1 MQMITAKWVY
11 PMNAP
16 AIAGGAV
23 VLEGDEIVDVGTE
36 YDMQR
41 RYPHT
46 DRMDYPQ
53 HVILPGLINCHT
65 HLDIS
70 NYKNY
75 PGDPVRKMGGGI
87 INYVDWLVDSFRY
100 KRKATPATYQ
110 TAVEMGIDECLQS
123 GTTCIADM
131 GNYEGI
137 FASLEQKNM
146 RGVVFPE
153 VVSIDSQ
160 ISKNLFETAMA
171 LVEKYQDLESDLVN
185 VGMGPHSP
193 YTLSRNVLR
202 ILSQY
207 CRSSQLPLMIHA
219 AATFQEME
227 FFHNS
232 TGDIADKLF
241 PNIGWDELPPP
252 HHRTPIQHLLQI
264 GFLDCQ
270 PLLVGCTQTT
280 EDDLNVIAQTGS
292 KIVVTARAGHY
303 LQQGFPDLKKINE
316 RHILTVLGTDGLP
329 SVDSLSL
336 WDEMRFFYENYRSKV
351 SLSGQQILAMV
362 TSNAATALGLQNE
375 VGTLEKG
382 KKADL
387 IAVDVTMVSEQ
398 GDLLLNMVQQVRDGN
413 VALVMV
419 NGRVMKSLC

>member
-1 MQMITAKWVY
+1 MQMITAKWVF

-16 AIAGGAV
+16 AIVGGAV
-23 VLEGDEIVDVGTE
+23 VVEGEDIIDVGTE
-36 YDMQR
+36 YDMVQ
-41 RYPHT
+41 RYPHI
-46 DRMDYPQ
+46 DRLDFSE

-65 HLDIS
+65 HLDLTH
-70 NYKNY
+70 YQNY

-87 INYVDWLVDSFRY
+87 INYVDWLIDSFRY
-100 KRKATPATYQ
+100 KRKATSAISHS
-110 TAVEMGIDECLQS
+110 AIEKGIEDCLQA
-123 GTTCIADM
+123 GTTCVADM

-137 FASLEQKNM
+137 FSLLEQKNL

-171 LVEKYQDLESDLVN
+171 LVEKYQDLESDLVH

-202 ILSQY
+202 ILAQY

-219 AATFQEME
+219 AATFPEME

-241 PNIGWDELPPP
+241 PNIGWDDLPPP
-252 HHRTPIQHLLQI
+252 HHRTPIQHLMQI
-264 GFLDCQ
+264 GFLECQ

-280 EDDLNVIAQTGS
+280 EDDLSVIAKSGS
-292 KIVVTARAGHY
+292 KIVITARAGQY
-303 LQQGFPDLKKINE
+303 LQQGFPDLKKIQE
-316 RHILTVLGTDGLP
+316 HHILTVIGTDGLP

-336 WDEMRFFYENYRSKV
+336 WDEMRFFYDNYRSKIN
-351 SLSGQQILAMV
+351 LTGQQILSMV
-362 TSNAATALGLQNE
+362 THNAALALGLQNE

-387 IAVDVTMVSEQ
+387 IAVNIKTITEQ
-398 GDLLLNMVQQVRDGN
+398 GDILLNLIQEVRDYH
-413 VALVMV
+413 VSLVMV